1 MAEVK
6 DRLRADL
13 ITAMKAKDSF
23 TTSVLRMAV
32 AAIGTEEVA
41 GKEARQLTEAEEQSV
56 ISREVR
62 KRRESAEAYR
72 DGNRPELADKE
83 EQEAEVLQAY
93 IPAPLT
99 EPELDEII
107 AAEVQ
112 AVDGA
117 TMKQMGQ
124 IIKAVNARV
133 QGRADGSAIAAKVRA
148 ALNL

>member
-13 ITAMKAKDSF
+13 TAAMKAKDTF
-23 TTSVLRMAV
+23 TTGVLRMGV
-32 AAIGTEEVA
+32 AAIANEEVS
-41 GKEARQLTEAEEQSV
+41 GKVARELTQAQEEAV
-56 ISREVR
+56 ITREVH
-62 KRRESAEAYR
+62 KRHESAEAYAA
-72 DGNRPELADKE
+72 GNRPELAQKE
-83 EQEAEVLQAY
+83 EAEAAVLSQY

-99 EPELDEII
+99 Q
-107 AAEVQ
+107 AEVDRIVAEELA

-133 QGRADGSAIAAKVRA
+133 QGRADGSMIAAKVRA
-148 ALNL
+148 GLTG